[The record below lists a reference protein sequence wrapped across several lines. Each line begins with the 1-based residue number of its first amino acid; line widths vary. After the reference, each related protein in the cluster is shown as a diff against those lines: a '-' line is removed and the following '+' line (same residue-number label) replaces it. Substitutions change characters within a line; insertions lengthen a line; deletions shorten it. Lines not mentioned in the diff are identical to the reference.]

1 MTKTSRKR
9 GLWIGLLVIGLA
21 GVAGVLGARYL
32 RGPRTA
38 QAIVSRQRVATGPSG
53 LSLRLKQVAGVL
65 AGPLQRVAAPAAQG
79 PEVVFTFDD
88 GPDHALTG
96 KVLDALALH
105 KVRAVFFVN
114 GKNLGGKSETAQARR
129 ALLRRAHAEGHLIGN
144 HTQSHLHLCQISE
157 ARGAEEIEASE
168 RAIEKVIG
176 SRSVLFRTP
185 YGDKCARVTKVL
197 AAAGVEHTHWDIDPQ
212 EWKTRDAGLAFSEVT
227 SHIARAEGRV
237 IVLMHDIQ
245 PATIEALPKI
255 LTWVDEEIAA
265 RAPGAAAAAD
275 QAKQGNEL
283 GVLRSHKRTGK
294 AGLGF
299 VVAEPEVLLAAR
311 ELPMQVAVAVPMAV
325 VAAALP

>member
-1 MTKTSRKR
+1 M
-9 GLWIGLLVIGLA
+9 WIGLLVIGLA
-21 GVAGVLGARYL
+21 GVGGVLGARYL

-38 QAIVSRQRVATGPSG
+38 QALVSRPPVATGPSQ
-53 LSLRLKQVAGVL
+53 LSVQLREVARVL
-65 AGPLQRVAAPAAQG
+65 AGPLQRVAVPAAQG

-96 KVLDALALH
+96 QVLDTLAAH
-105 KVRAVFFVN
+105 RVRAVFFVN

-185 YGDKCARVTKVL
+185 YGDKCSRVTKVL

-212 EWKTRDAGLAFSEVT
+212 EWKTRDAALAFSAVT
-227 SHIARAEGRV
+227 GQIARAEGRV

-245 PATIEALPKI
+245 PATIAALPKI
-255 LTWVDEEIAA
+255 LTWIDEEIAA
-265 RAPGAAAAAD
+265 RAPQVAAAAD
-275 QAKQGNEL
+275 KAKQGTEL

-294 AGLGF
+294 AGLGLT
-299 VVAEPEVLLAAR
+299 VAAPEVLLAAK
-311 ELPMQVAVAVPMAV
+311 ELPMQVAIAAPMAV
-325 VAAALP
+325 LAAAIP